1 MSALIGALNCK
12 ALDLKVKSLNKLNK
26 NLGRKNN
33 NLREELQLKTS
44 SLSEANRRIEEFKKY
59 NAYLKTISKNC
70 LLCQCCKNV
79 FTIDEM
85 NSTGKLTDKYIKELN
100 AKCESLKK
108 V

>member
-26 NLGRKNN
+26 NLCRKNN

-44 SLSEANRRIEEFKKY
+44 SLSEASRRIEELEKE
-59 NAYLKTISKNC
+59 NASLKTISNNC
-70 LLCQCCKNV
+70 LLCQCHKDV

-85 NSTGKLTDKYIKELN
+85 N
-100 AKCESLKK
+100 
-108 V
+108 